1 MRACRL
7 ALAAAFMLILA
18 VPAGAAVGPF
28 DPSFGRGG
36 KLTIGLGE
44 GPSLAAMAPD
54 PSGGFV
60 LMGTANGAAGEYALI
75 RIGDTGRVDTSFGNW
90 RPDAN
95 RFFPNADYHP
105 LALAARPG
113 GGWVTA
119 GWAGS
124 SFAVVAHRSDGRLDT
139 TFGSGGMARLDVGG
153 GSGVAGAVL
162 VLPDGRILVGG
173 QVTSPTGVGRF
184 MVARLTT
191 AGAPD
196 ASWGTNGVAEIA
208 PPNGL
213 MCDEEYGTF
222 GVQAL
227 RSVTVGN
234 TLVIGTVA
242 DLNQRPRPVVARL
255 RADGSLDPGF
265 GSGGIRLYTPSGGS
279 GSVVGAVARGG
290 GATLG
295 LTLGD
300 HCDNPTRTAF
310 GAMALLPDG
319 SPDQSYGSVGTASV
333 SFPTDVRAHAI
344 TRLAAGRIAVV
355 GGIGNFPPSIQH
367 EFAVARLTTKGRL
380 DCTFGG
386 GRTCSEIVGGGQDDA
401 AKAVVPLSG
410 RGLLVG
416 GATQSDSGSLEL
428 IRYRG
433 AFTPGG
439 VECFWPEEPGSFPW
453 RSIRLHAILGR
464 RGRLRLLVRNSSA
477 GSRAR
482 FRRVCLG
489 TGNPGDIVAGWDGR
503 VNGRAVKA
511 GRYALVLESRDA
523 RGRLL
528 GRSYQRAIHLSRR
541 TSGPRRPN
549 AC

>member
-1 MRACRL
+1 MRPP
-7 ALAAAFMLILA
+7 LAALTLA
-18 VPAGAAVGPF
+18 ATLLFAAPAGAVGPF
-28 DPSFGRGG
+28 DPGFGRGG

-60 LMGTANGAAGEYALI
+60 LTGSANAAAGEYALI
-75 RIGDTGRVDTSFGNW
+75 RIDDAGRVDTSFGNW

-105 LALAARPG
+105 RALAARPG
-113 GGWVTA
+113 GGWVTT

-124 SFAVVAHRSDGRLDT
+124 SFAVVAHRSDGKLDT
-139 TFGSGGMARLDVGG
+139 AFGSGGMARLDLGG
-153 GSGVAGAVL
+153 GSGAAGAVM
-162 VLPDGRILVGG
+162 VLPDGRVVVGG
-173 QVTSPTGVGRF
+173 QVTSPTGVAHF
-184 MVARLTT
+184 VVARLTT
-191 AGAPD
+191 TGAPD
-196 ASWGTNGVAEIA
+196 ATWGTNGVAEIA

-213 MCDEEYGTF
+213 MCDEEYADF

-227 RSVTVGN
+227 RSVPVGN

-242 DLNQRPRPVVARL
+242 DLVNERPRPVVARL

-265 GSGGIRLYTPSGGS
+265 GSGGIRLYTPPGGS

-295 LTLGD
+295 LTFGD
-300 HCDNPTRTAF
+300 HCDSPHPTAF

-319 SPDQSYGSVGTASV
+319 SPDQSYGAGGTASV
-333 SFPTDVRAHAI
+333 RFPSDVRAHAI

-355 GGIGNFPPSIQH
+355 GGIGDFPPFIQQ

-380 DCTFGG
+380 DRTFGG

-401 AKAVVPLSG
+401 AKAAVPLSG

-439 VECFWPEEPGSFPW
+439 VECFWPEEPGTGPW
-453 RSIRLHAILGR
+453 RSVPLHAILGR
-464 RGRLRLLVRNSSA
+464 RGRLRLLVRDSSS

-482 FRRVCLG
+482 FRAVCLG
-489 TGNPGDIVAGWDGR
+489 TRNPGDIA
-503 VNGRAVKA
+503 AP
-511 GRYALVLESRDA
+511 
-523 RGRLL
+523 
-528 GRSYQRAIHLSRR
+528 
-541 TSGPRRPN
+541 SGT
-549 AC
+549 AA